1 MLIPDCHG
9 VDTHRALA
17 GHALPRRPMAQ
28 RYTSD
33 PLPLSGDV
41 TKMSFRHRMPDP
53 FKSRLVAGLLL
64 SGVLSTAMI
73 ASASAVAGKLTLEAL
88 AGDAPLSGPSLV
100 KPKVAPDGS
109 RVTFLRGKQRDKNR
123 LDLWSYDIASG
134 QTQMLVDADVVLPG
148 VEVLS
153 DAEKAR
159 RERQRIAA
167 LSGIVDYQWSPD
179 AKSLLFP
186 LGGELY
192 LYDLAMAS
200 GSKPGPDAVRKLT
213 NGEGFATDPKLSPM
227 GGFVSF
233 VRDRNLWVIDLAS
246 GKSAQLTTDGS
257 EVIGN
262 GVAEF
267 VADEEMDRHTGYW
280 WAPDDSAIAFARID
294 ETPVPVQKR
303 YEVYPDRTEV
313 VEQRYPAAGD
323 RNVLVQ
329 LGVIA
334 PQAGAKPHWIDLG
347 KNTDIYLARVDWRDP
362 QRLTFQR
369 QSRDQQRLE
378 LIEADIA
385 SGQQRTLLTET
396 STTWVPLHNDLRFLK
411 DGRLLWS
418 SERSGFEHL
427 YVIAADGTAS
437 ALTAGAWPVDGVL
450 AIDETAGQVYFAAGK
465 DSPLDTQVYRVAL
478 AGGDKERAIERLSK
492 QDGMHAATFAKNASV
507 FVDSWSNPATPPQLQ
522 LFRNDGALI
531 ATLIDNQLAD
541 PKHPYAT
548 FKDAHRPIEFATL
561 TAADG
566 ATPLHYSVI
575 KPNGF
580 DPKKKYPVVVNV
592 YGGPAVQTVKRS
604 WSPDFNQ
611 YLAQHGYVVFSVDNR
626 GTPRRGAAFGGALY
640 GKQGTVE
647 VADQLQGVKWLK
659 SQPWVDGQRI
669 GVTGWS
675 NGGYMTLM
683 LLAQA
688 SDAYACGVAGA
699 PVTDWALYDTHYT
712 ERYMNL
718 PAANVDGY
726 RNARVLEHI
735 DGLTSPLLLI
745 HGMADDNVLFS
756 NSTVL
761 MSALQQRGQP
771 FELMT
776 YPGAKHGLKGKDLL
790 HRLRITEAFFGRCL
804 KR

>member
-1 MLIPDCHG
+1 MTRRRI
-9 VDTHRALA
+9 ALA
-17 GHALPRRPMAQ
+17 LIALASLMPTAFAAPYERDTPATGQ
-28 RYTSD
+28 
-33 PLPLSGDV
+33 SG
-41 TKMSFRHRMPDP
+41 R
-53 FKSRLVAGLLL
+53 
-64 SGVLSTAMI
+64 
-73 ASASAVAGKLTLEAL
+73 LTLEAL

-109 RVTFLRGKQRDKNR
+109 RVSFLRGKARDKNR
-123 LDLWSYDIASG
+123 LDLWAYDIASDE
-134 QTQMLVDADVVLPG
+134 TRMLVDSDVVLPG

-179 AKSLLFP
+179 GNSLLFP

-192 LYDLAMAS
+192 LYDLGVARQ
-200 GSKPGPDAVRKLT
+200 SKPGADAVRQLT
-213 NGEGFATDPKLSPM
+213 HGEGFATDPKMSPK
-227 GGFVSF
+227 GGYVSF
-233 VRDRNLWVIDLAS
+233 VRGRNLWVIDLAS
-246 GKSAQLTTDGS
+246 GKPAQLTTDGS
-257 EVIGN
+257 DVIGN
-262 GVAEF
+262 GIAEF

-303 YEVYPDRTEV
+303 YEVYPDRTDV

-323 RNVLVQ
+323 PNVLVR

-334 PQAGAKPHWIDLG
+334 IGAKAGAKPRWIDLG
-347 KNTDIYLARVDWRDP
+347 DNPDIYLARVDWRDP
-362 QRLTFQR
+362 QHLAFQR
-369 QSRDQQRLE
+369 QSRDQRTLDLVE
-378 LIEADIA
+378 TDLDT
-385 SGQQRTLLTET
+385 GRQRTLLTET
-396 STTWVPLHNDLRFLK
+396 SRTWVPLHNDLRFLK
-411 DGRLLWS
+411 DGRLLWN

-427 YVIAADGTAS
+427 YVIDADGQAT
-437 ALTAGAWPVDGVL
+437 ALTSGDWPVDGVL
-450 AIDETAGQVYFAAGK
+450 AVDEAAGQVYFAAGK
-465 DSPLDTQVYRVAL
+465 DSPLDMQVYRVPL
-478 AGGDKERAIERLSK
+478 AGGAIERLSK
-492 QDGMHAATFAKNASV
+492 PEGLHAATFAKNASV
-507 FVDSWSNPATPPQLQ
+507 YVDNWSNPATPPQLQ
-522 LFRNDGALI
+522 LFRNDGTLI
-531 ATLIDNQLAD
+531 ATLVDNRLDD
-541 PKHPYAT
+541 PKHPYAA
-548 FKDAHRPIEFATL
+548 FKDAHRPIEFGTL

-566 ATPLHYSVI
+566 KTAQHYSVI
-575 KPNGF
+575 KPSGF
-580 DPKKKYPVVVNV
+580 DPKQRYPVVVDV
-592 YGGPAVQTVKRS
+592 YGGPAAQTVKRV

-611 YLAQHGYVVFSVDNR
+611 YLAQHGYVVFSLDNR

-647 VADQLQGVKWLK
+647 VADQLQGVKWLQA
-659 SQPWVDGQRI
+659 QPWIDGAHI

-735 DGLTSPLLLI
+735 DGLTSKLLLI

-761 MSALQQRGQP
+761 MSALQKRGQP

-776 YPGAKHGLKGKDLL
+776 YPGAKHGLRGQDLL
-790 HRLRITEAFFGRCL
+790 HRYRISEAFFGRCL
-804 KR
+804 KP